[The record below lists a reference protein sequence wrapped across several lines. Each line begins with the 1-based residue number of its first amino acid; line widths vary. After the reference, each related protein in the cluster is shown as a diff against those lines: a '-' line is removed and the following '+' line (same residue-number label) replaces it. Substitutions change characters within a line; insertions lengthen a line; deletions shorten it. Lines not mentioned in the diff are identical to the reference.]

1 LILALDLSTVWGQAF
16 YLLAQRLR
24 EKLGHLLVS
33 LVAMPDE
40 GSMAYESNVLVVLK
54 KAGVEEIRKVL
65 RVKVE
70 LMFGDKVNISP
81 FITTPDDEVV
91 ERYINLATRSG
102 EILPDLWKEAISS
115 FKGRIK
121 KELGDLLIGV
131 KAPDEGSMA
140 YESNVLVVL
149 KKAGVEEIRKVLRVR
164 K

>member
-1 LILALDLSTVWGQAF
+1 MILALDLSTVWGQAF
-16 YLLAQRLR
+16 YLLAQRLI

-65 RVKVE
+65 RVKREVE

-91 ERYINLATRSG
+91 EKY
-102 EILPDLWKEAISS
+102 P
-115 FKGRIK
+115 GRW
-121 KELGDLLIGV
+121 L
-131 KAPDEGSMA
+131 
-140 YESNVLVVL
+140 
-149 KKAGVEEIRKVLRVR
+149 
-164 K
+164 